1 MTKQY
6 EDVQYRRIV
15 EAATDAIISKTLQ
28 GIVTTWNK
36 GAERLFGY
44 SAQEMIGQP
53 LLKIF
58 PQDRV
63 AEEADILT
71 KIAAGEKVE
80 HFRTIRLHKLGYPI
94 HISANISPIY
104 DDNGAVVGVSKVA
117 RDVSQEVELAKQAT
131 LLQAIVTCSD
141 DAIISKTLGGV
152 VTSWNLG
159 AEKIFGYDADEMIG
173 QSILKLFPSDRKN
186 EEKYLIDQII
196 RGKNIEHFQTVRLR
210 KNGTKVPIDVSLSPI
225 KDDQGVIIGVSKIAR
240 DVSKR
245 LQMEQ
250 KTKFFQAIVDSS
262 DDAIISRDVNGL
274 ITSWNKGA
282 EVLFGY
288 SAELMLGNDMN
299 AFIPDQCRGE
309 EEFIFNQIEN
319 GNQVDHYVTQRVNR
333 HGQILNVSLSVSPIK
348 DVDGA
353 VVGISSIFHDVTA
366 QYEAE
371 NTLKLLG
378 EIDILT
384 QLLNRT
390 ALVKRLQEEIRD
402 CKGTLSQFGL
412 IYLDLDRFKDINDKQ
427 GHEFGDAVLCH
438 IAEVVADVVYDKG
451 VIGRIGSDEFLILLP
466 HSDVHAV
473 ESIAKQILCELH
485 KPFEI
490 KNVMNVIS
498 GSIGVAMYP
507 AHGVDHKTLITNADY
522 ALVESKQVG
531 RNTYTVYNKELATA
545 LSRSQQISVELPKA
559 IVTGQLFMN
568 YQPIV
573 DLNTEEVFKAEALIR
588 WNHPQLGFVSP
599 AEFISVAE
607 ENGSINDI
615 GNWVFKEVTTQLVQ
629 WTKKY
634 NPDFK
639 VSINKSPVQFHT
651 DDHAPQNW
659 SEELNRLGLRC
670 ENLVVEIT
678 EGSLMKSTSVS
689 EGKLRGFSGL
699 GFELAIDDFGTGYS
713 SLAYINKFHIDY
725 IKIDRSFVS
734 KIETHP
740 DQLNICEGIILLAHK
755 LGLKVIAEGI
765 ETEAQ
770 HRLLKA
776 MECDYGQ
783 GYWYCRPVSAQ
794 AFEEFMQR
802 VIKKE
807 ALEQPPANSTITSH
821 IGRKKA
827 R

>member
-1 MTKQY
+1 MTKKY
-6 EDVQYRRIV
+6 EDVQYRRII
-15 EAATDAIISKTLQ
+15 EASTDAIISKTLD
-28 GIVTTWNK
+28 GEVTTWNK
-36 GAERLFGY
+36 GAERLFGFT
-44 SAQEMIGQP
+44 AEEMVGQP
-53 LLKIF
+53 LLKVF

-63 AEEADILT
+63 SEESDILAQ
-71 KIAAGEKVE
+71 IAAGKTVE
-80 HFRTIRLHKLGYPI
+80 HFRTIRIHKDGYPL

-104 DDNGAVVGVSKVA
+104 DDNGVVVGVSKIA
-117 RDVSQEVELAKQAT
+117 RDISQEVELAKKAT
-131 LLQAIVTCSD
+131 LLNAIVTSSD
-141 DAIISKTLGGV
+141 DAIISKTLDGV
-152 VTSWNLG
+152 VTSWNEG
-159 AEKIFGYDADEMIG
+159 AQKMFGYEADEMLG
-173 QSILKLFPSDRKN
+173 QSILKLFPVDKKN
-186 EEKYLIDQII
+186 EEKYLIDKIV
-196 RGKNIEHFQTVRLR
+196 RGKNVDNFQTVRLR
-210 KNGTKVPIDVSLSPI
+210 KDGSKVPIDVSLSPI
-225 KDDQGVIIGVSKIAR
+225 KDEQGVIIGVSKIAR
-240 DVSKR
+240 DISKR
-245 LQMEQ
+245 LQLEQ
-250 KTKFFQAIVDSS
+250 KTKYFQAIVDSS

-288 SAELMLGNDMN
+288 SAEQMIGNDMN
-299 AFIPDQCRGE
+299 AFIPEQCRGE

-348 DVDGA
+348 DVDGD

-371 NTLKLLG
+371 NTLKMLG

-384 QLLNRT
+384 QLLNRK
-390 ALVKRLQEEIRD
+390 ALVQKLQEEIRQ
-402 CKGTLSQFGL
+402 CKGGLGLGL

-427 GHEFGDAVLCH
+427 GHEYGDAVLCH
-438 IAEVVADVVYDKG
+438 IADVVADIVYEKG

-466 HSDVHAV
+466 RCDVDAV
-473 ESIAKQILCELH
+473 EKIAQTILHELH

-490 KNVMNVIS
+490 KDVMNVIS
-498 GSIGVAMYP
+498 GSIGIAMYP
-507 AHGVDHKTLITNADY
+507 AHGMDHKTLITNADY
-522 ALVESKQVG
+522 ALVQSKQVG
-531 RNTYTVYNKELATA
+531 RNAYTVYNKELANV
-545 LSRSQQISVELPKA
+545 LSRNQQISVELPKA

-573 DLNTEEVFKAEALIR
+573 DLKTEEVFKAEALIR

-599 AEFISVAE
+599 AEFIPVAE

-615 GNWVFKEVTTQLVQ
+615 GKWVFDEVTAELVK

-634 NPDFK
+634 NRDFK

-651 DDHAPQNW
+651 DDHAPQIW
-659 SEELNRLGLRC
+659 SDQLENVGLRC
-670 ENLVVEIT
+670 ENVVVEIT

-770 HRLLKA
+770 HRLLKE

-807 ALEQPPANSTITSH
+807 ALDKPPANAKTTTH
-821 IGRKKA
+821 ISCKKVQ
-827 R
+827 